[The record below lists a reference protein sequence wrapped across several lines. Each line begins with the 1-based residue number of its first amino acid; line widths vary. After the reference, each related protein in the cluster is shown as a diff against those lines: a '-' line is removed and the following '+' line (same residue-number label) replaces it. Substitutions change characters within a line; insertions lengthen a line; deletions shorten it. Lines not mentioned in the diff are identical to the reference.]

1 MLVDDH
7 DSFRQ
12 TLAFM
17 LEREADFSVISQADS
32 VAAARPALEEL
43 LEGGNEPDVLVVDL
57 DLTDGTGTEV
67 IQTLR
72 GRKSRT
78 LPLVLS
84 GFSEQDR
91 LAWAVDAG
99 AAGVMHKSSSL
110 PEIMEA
116 IRRLRAGEQLV
127 SQTEVLEA
135 VRLVGRE
142 RVEKREAER
151 LSDLLTTREV
161 EILQA
166 LAEGLGDR
174 DISGRLG
181 IGVGTVRTHMS
192 SVLTKLEADSR
203 LQALVMAV
211 RHGLVQIR

>member
-17 LEREADFSVISQADS
+17 LDREADISVVAQADS
-32 VAAARPALEEL
+32 VAAARTTLEEL
-43 LEGGNEPDVLVVDL
+43 LEGGEAPDVLVVDL

-67 IQTLR
+67 IEVLR
-72 GRKSRT
+72 GRKART

-84 GFSEQDR
+84 GFSER
-91 LAWAVDAG
+91 ERIAWAVDAG
-99 AAGVMHKSSSL
+99 AAGVMHKSSPL
-110 PEIMEA
+110 PRIMDS
-116 IRRLRAGEQLV
+116 IRRLHAGEQLV

-142 RVEKREAER
+142 RMERRETER
-151 LSDLLTTREV
+151 LTNLLTTREV

-174 DISGRLG
+174 DISGRLE

-192 SVLTKLEADSR
+192 SILTKLEADSR

-211 RHGLVQIR
+211 HHGLVQIK